1 MGDHQQRRVTAE
13 PARRDNQHTA
23 TPAHGSGP
31 TPADAGPSGT
41 PPAPAPDTTTP
52 GVSAHPAAPRH
63 AAAVTTAPDAWDAY
77 AAGDPYPGDPGQ
89 DAAEPVPDLLAA
101 RLRAAAYAHQ
111 PDRTRMWARVER
123 GMAEPAGGGAV
134 ERGRRTHRAGRLPA
148 SGPAPW
154 PRVVGVTAALA
165 GAVALSAVASGLTTG
180 GGGEP
185 RTVVVTSAGPAEPM
199 GSPVAAPSSSALVD
213 ATSRPAS
220 GDATVSPPD
229 SGSPSGSDPTP
240 SPGSATPGGG
250 TGHSSGTRGGSH
262 PASGR
267 PGTGGTAAG
276 GSGATAGGSGSVATG
291 TSTAP
296 NSTSYWSESDMTLR
310 STETVT
316 GLRVVLRIART
327 DGLESTGSWCTLPGD
342 GYTASVHQDGGALV
356 YEWDLLPGHT
366 VAAGSQTFAAQ
377 FRYASGTRDASGD
390 TYQADI
396 TTHSGTTR
404 VHGKLS

>member
-1 MGDHQQRRVTAE
+1 MGDHQQRRVTAG
-13 PARRDNQHTA
+13 PARRDDQHTA

-31 TPADAGPSGT
+31 TPPE
-41 PPAPAPDTTTP
+41 
-52 GVSAHPAAPRH
+52 AAPIRP
-63 AAAVTTAPDAWDAY
+63 AGTATAPDPWAAY
-77 AAGDPYPGDPGQ
+77 ATGPDGTTEAAATEAAAANEDGPARADDPGT
-89 DAAEPVPDLLAA
+89 AEAPLPDLLAA
-101 RLRAAAYAHQ
+101 RLRAAAHAHQ

-134 ERGRRTHRAGRLPA
+134 ERGRRTRRAGRLPA
-148 SGPAPW
+148 AGPAPW